1 MLYVAH
7 ISAKRVFLRKLGG
20 NAIIRPMSL
29 PPFNLRNFKE
39 IIMDTKYNPSQFEK
53 QIYKKW
59 EDNGYFKAKVN
70 RNKKPFTIVMP
81 PPNVTGYLHL
91 GHALNNT
98 IQDIIIR
105 YKRMRGYEAL
115 WIPGTDHASIST
127 ESKVVEKIANEGKT
141 KQDLGRDG
149 FLEEAWD
156 WTEKYGG
163 RIKEQLR
170 TIGVSC
176 DWDHDSFTMDENL
189 TNAVRRVFKKMY
201 DDGLI
206 YRGDRIVNWDPMAE
220 TAISDAEVYH
230 EDQKGSLWYI
240 KYFFEDSDEYI
251 TIATTRPETMFG
263 DLAVA
268 VNPEDERFKD
278 KIGKNLILP
287 LVGRKI
293 PLIEDA
299 YVDMEY
305 GTGLVK
311 ITPSHDPNDFEV
323 GARHDL
329 GQCVVL
335 DSKARIVEGYGKY
348 SGMDRYEARKE
359 ILKDL
364 EEEGYLIKTE
374 EIEHAVGYSERSKVV
389 IEPIISKQWFVKME
403 DLAKLCIEALD
414 DGKVKLIPESLS
426 KTYMNWLNNIRDWTI
441 SRQLW
446 WGHRLPVFY
455 TDDGEV
461 IVSEDDPDEN
471 GMLNG
476 VHVTQD
482 EDTLDTWFSSALW
495 PFATLGWPDTN
506 EELDYFFPTDILVTG
521 YDIIFFWVIRM
532 IFSSMYNTGEVP
544 FHHVLFTGLIRDPQG
559 RKMSKSLGNGVD
571 PIEVVDKYGADALRF
586 TLITGNSPGND
597 MRYDEKRILA
607 SRNFANKLWNASRF
621 VLMNIEDSDDL
632 TFDGENL
639 ELEDKWILKRLN
651 DAIAE
656 VSTNLEKYEIGLAAS
671 RIEDFIWNEYCDWY
685 IEFAKIRLYG
695 DDEEK
700 KANVKKVLL
709 YVLKNM
715 LILLH
720 PFMPFITEEIYS
732 ALPNKDDML
741 IVEEW
746 PEYREEFDFEVV
758 EANVNSVIDAITA
771 IRNQRAT
778 LNVPAKSK
786 QKVQILV
793 EKEENIKILED
804 LKDEFVNLASASQVE
819 VIKND
824 GDDTSEEDGVIKLVF
839 NEFLVYLSLDELV
852 DYEKERARLKEEI
865 KKLES
870 EIKRAEGKLSNQGF
884 VSKAPEA
891 VVNKEKEKLVNYK
904 DLLEKTKLSL
914 DEIKDK

>member
-1 MLYVAH
+1 
-7 ISAKRVFLRKLGG
+7 
-20 NAIIRPMSL
+20 
-29 PPFNLRNFKE
+29 
-39 IIMDTKYNPSQFEK
+39 MDTKYNPSQFEK
-53 QIYKKW
+53 QIYEKW
-59 EDNGYFKAKVN
+59 EDGGYFKARVN
-70 RNKKPFTIVMP
+70 PDKKPFTIVMP

-105 YKRMRGYEAL
+105 YKRMAGYEAL

-127 ESKVVEKIANEGKT
+127 ESKVVDKISKEGKT
-141 KQDLGRDG
+141 KADLGRDG
-149 FLEEAWD
+149 FLDEAWD
-156 WTEKYGG
+156 WTHKYGG
-163 RIKEQLR
+163 TIKQQLR

-189 TNAVRRVFKKMY
+189 TKAVKRVFKKMY

-206 YRGDRIVNWDPMAE
+206 YRGNRIVNWDPKAE

-230 EDQKGSLWYI
+230 EEQTGHLWYV
-240 KYFFEDSDEYI
+240 KYFFEDSDEHV
-251 TIATTRPETMFG
+251 TIATTRPETMLG

-268 VNPEDERFKD
+268 VNPEDPRFKD

-293 PLIEDA
+293 PLIEDS

-323 GARHDL
+323 GQRHDL
-329 GQCVVL
+329 GQCIVL
-335 DSKARIVEGYGKY
+335 DTTAHIVDGYGKY

-359 ILKDL
+359 IVKDL
-364 EEEGYLIKTE
+364 EDLNQLEKIE
-374 EIEHAVGYSERSKVV
+374 EIEHAVGYSERTNVV
-389 IEPIISKQWFVKME
+389 IEPLISKQWFVKMDE
-403 DLAKLCIEALD
+403 FAQMCIDAYDNGE
-414 DGKVKLIPESLS
+414 VTLIPDSLS

-455 TDDGEV
+455 TDDGEI
-461 IVSEDDPDEN
+461 IVSEDEPDEN

-476 VHVTQD
+476 VHVTQE

-495 PFATLGWPDTN
+495 PFATLGWPDEN
-506 EELDYFFPTDILVTG
+506 EEFNYFFPTDILVTG

-532 IFSSMYNTGEVP
+532 IFSSMYNTGKVP

-571 PIEVVDKYGADALRF
+571 PIDVVNEYGADALRF

-621 VLMNIEDSDDL
+621 VLMNIEEGDDL
-632 TFDGENL
+632 SFNGENL

-651 DAIAE
+651 DVIVD
-656 VSTNLEKYEIGLAAS
+656 VSKNLDKYEIGLAAD

-695 DDEEK
+695 EDEDA

-709 YVLKNM
+709 YVLRKM
-715 LILLH
+715 LALLH
-720 PFMPFITEEIYS
+720 PFMPFITEEIFV
-732 ALPNKDDML
+732 ALPDTKDLL
-741 IVEEW
+741 ILEDWPEFVEEFNFVN
-746 PEYREEFDFEVV
+746 E
-758 EANVNSVIDAITA
+758 EANVNSVIEAITA

-778 LNVPAKSK
+778 LNVPSKTK
-786 QKVQILV
+786 QKLTILV
-793 EKEENIKILED
+793 ENKDNISLIEEIKD
-804 LKDEFVNLASASQVE
+804 QFQNLASASEVE
-819 VIKND
+819 VLYKED
-824 GDDTSEEDGVIKLVF
+824 VESTDDEGLVRLVF
-839 NEFLVYLSLDELV
+839 NEFSVLMSLDELV
-852 DYEKERARLKEEI
+852 DYEKERQRLKDEI
-865 KKLES
+865 KRLEG
-870 EIKRAEGKLSNQGF
+870 EIKRASGKLSNKGF
-884 VSKAPEA
+884 VEKAPEA
-891 VVNKEKEKLVNYK
+891 VVNQEREKLNDYE
-904 DLLEKTKLSL
+904 DLLEKTKASL
-914 DEIKDK
+914 EEIKDK

>member
-1 MLYVAH
+1 
-7 ISAKRVFLRKLGG
+7 
-20 NAIIRPMSL
+20 
-29 PPFNLRNFKE
+29 
-39 IIMDTKYNPSQFEK
+39 MDTKYNPNQFEK
-53 QIYKKW
+53 EIYEKW
-59 EDNGYFKAKVN
+59 EKGGYFKAKVN
-70 RNKKPFTIVMP
+70 PDKKPYTIVMP

-105 YKRMRGYEAL
+105 YKRMAGFEAL

-127 ESKVVEKIANEGKT
+127 ESKVVDKISSEGKT
-141 KQDLGRDG
+141 KADLGRDG

-156 WTEKYGG
+156 WTHKYGG

-189 TNAVRRVFKKMY
+189 TKAVKRVFKKMY

-206 YRGDRIVNWDPMAE
+206 YRGNRIVNWDPKAE

-230 EDQKGSLWYI
+230 EDQVGHLWYI
-240 KYFFEDSDEYI
+240 KYFFEDSDEYV
-251 TIATTRPETMFG
+251 TIATTRPETMLG

-268 VNPEDERFKD
+268 VNPEDPRFKD

-293 PLIEDA
+293 PLIEDS

-329 GQCVVL
+329 GQCVVI
-335 DSKARIVEGYGKY
+335 DTKAHIVEGYGKY

-359 ILKDL
+359 MIKDL
-364 EEEGYLIKTE
+364 EEAGQLEKIE
-374 EIEHAVGYSERSKVV
+374 EIEHAVGYSERTKVV
-389 IEPIISKQWFVKME
+389 IEPLISKQWFVKMDE
-403 DLAKLCIEALD
+403 FAQMCIDAYEN
-414 DGKVKLIPESLS
+414 GEVKLIPDSLS

-455 TDDGEV
+455 TDDGEI
-461 IVSEDDPDEN
+461 IVSEDEPDEN
-471 GMLNG
+471 GMLEG
-476 VHVTQD
+476 EHVTQD

-495 PFATLGWPDTN
+495 PFATLGWPDEN

-532 IFSSMYNTGEVP
+532 IFSSIYNTGKVP

-571 PIEVVDKYGADALRF
+571 PIDVVNEYGADALRF

-621 VLMNIEDSDDL
+621 VLMNIEEGDDL
-632 TFDGENL
+632 EFKGENL

-651 DAIAE
+651 DVIVD
-656 VSTNLEKYEIGLAAS
+656 VSKNLDKYEIGLAAD

-695 DDEEK
+695 DDDAA

-715 LILLH
+715 LVLLH

-732 ALPNKDDML
+732 SLPNKKDLL
-741 IVEEW
+741 IVEDW
-746 PEYREEFDFEVV
+746 PEFNKDFDFVNE
-758 EANVNSVIDAITA
+758 ESNVNSVIEAITA

-778 LNVPAKSK
+778 LNVPAKTC
-786 QKVQILV
+786 QKLTILV
-793 EKEENIKILED
+793 ENKENIPLIEEI
-804 LKDEFVNLASASQVE
+804 KDQFVNLAKASEVE
-819 VIKND
+819 VLAKED
-824 GDDTSEEDGVIKLVF
+824 SEITDEEGIVRLVF
-839 NEFLVYLSLDELV
+839 NEFSVLMSLDELV
-852 DYEKERARLKEEI
+852 DYEKERTRLKDEI
-865 KKLES
+865 KRLEN
-870 EIKRAEGKLSNQGF
+870 EIKRASGKLSNKGF
-884 VSKAPEA
+884 VEKAPEK
-891 VVNKEKEKLVNYK
+891 VVNEEREKLAGYE
-904 DLLEKTKLSL
+904 DLLEKTKASL
-914 DEIKDK
+914 EEIKDK

>member
-1 MLYVAH
+1 
-7 ISAKRVFLRKLGG
+7 
-20 NAIIRPMSL
+20 
-29 PPFNLRNFKE
+29 
-39 IIMDTKYNPSQFEK
+39 MDTKYNPSQFEK
-53 QIYKKW
+53 QIYEKW
-59 EDNGYFKAKVN
+59 EDGGYFKAKVN
-70 RNKKPFTIVMP
+70 PDKKPFTIVMP

-105 YKRMRGYEAL
+105 YKRMAGYEAL

-127 ESKVVEKIANEGKT
+127 ESKVVDKISKEGKT
-141 KQDLGRDG
+141 KADLGRDG

-156 WTEKYGG
+156 WTHKYGG
-163 RIKEQLR
+163 TIKQQLR

-189 TNAVRRVFKKMY
+189 TKAVKRVFKKMY

-206 YRGDRIVNWDPMAE
+206 YRGNRIVNWDPKAE

-230 EDQKGSLWYI
+230 EDQTGHLWYI
-240 KYFFEDSDEYI
+240 KYFFEDSDEYV
-251 TIATTRPETMFG
+251 TIATTRPETMLG

-268 VNPEDERFKD
+268 VNPEDPRFKD

-293 PLIEDA
+293 PLIEDS

-323 GARHDL
+323 GQRHDL

-335 DSKARIVEGYGKY
+335 DTTAHIVDGYGKY

-359 ILKDL
+359 IVKDL
-364 EEEGYLIKTE
+364 EDLNQLEKIE
-374 EIEHAVGYSERSKVV
+374 EIEHAVGYSERTNVV
-389 IEPIISKQWFVKME
+389 IEPLISKQWFVKMDE
-403 DLAKLCIEALD
+403 FAQMCIDAYDNGE
-414 DGKVKLIPESLS
+414 VTLIPDSLS

-455 TDDGEV
+455 TDDGEI
-461 IVSEDDPDEN
+461 IVSEDEPDEN

-476 VHVTQD
+476 VHVTQE

-495 PFATLGWPDTN
+495 PFATLGWPDEN
-506 EELDYFFPTDILVTG
+506 EEFDYFFPTDILVTG

-532 IFSSMYNTGEVP
+532 IFSSMYNTGKVP

-571 PIEVVDKYGADALRF
+571 PIDVVNEYGADALRF

-621 VLMNIEDSDDL
+621 VLMNIEDGDDL
-632 TFDGENL
+632 NFDGENL

-651 DAIAE
+651 DVIVD
-656 VSTNLEKYEIGLAAS
+656 VSKNLDKYEIGLAAD

-695 DDEEK
+695 EDEDA

-709 YVLKNM
+709 YVLRKM
-715 LILLH
+715 LALLH
-720 PFMPFITEEIYS
+720 PFMPFITEEIFA
-732 ALPNKDDML
+732 ALPDTKDLL

-746 PEYREEFDFEVV
+746 PEFVEEFNFVNE
-758 EANVNSVIDAITA
+758 EANVNSVIEAITA

-778 LNVPAKSK
+778 LNVPSKTK
-786 QKVQILV
+786 QKLTILV
-793 EKEENIKILED
+793 ENKDNISLVEEIKD
-804 LKDEFVNLASASQVE
+804 QFQNLASASEVE
-819 VIKND
+819 VLYK
-824 GDDTSEEDGVIKLVF
+824 DDVESTDDEGLVRLVF
-839 NEFLVYLSLDELV
+839 NEFSVLMSLDELV
-852 DYEKERARLKEEI
+852 DYEKERQRLKDEI
-865 KKLES
+865 KRLEG
-870 EIKRAEGKLSNQGF
+870 EIKRASGKLSNKGF
-884 VSKAPEA
+884 VEKAPEA
-891 VVNKEKEKLVNYK
+891 VVNQEREKLNDYE
-904 DLLEKTKLSL
+904 DLLEKTKASL
-914 DEIKDK
+914 EEIKDK

>member
-1 MLYVAH
+1 
-7 ISAKRVFLRKLGG
+7 
-20 NAIIRPMSL
+20 
-29 PPFNLRNFKE
+29 
-39 IIMDTKYNPSQFEK
+39 MDTKYNPSQFEK
-53 QIYKKW
+53 QIYEKW
-59 EDNGYFKAKVN
+59 EDGGYFKAKVN
-70 RNKKPFTIVMP
+70 PDKKPFTIVMP

-105 YKRMRGYEAL
+105 YKRMAGYEAL

-127 ESKVVEKIANEGKT
+127 ESKVVDKISKEGKT
-141 KQDLGRDG
+141 KADLGRDG

-156 WTEKYGG
+156 WTHKYGG
-163 RIKEQLR
+163 TIKQQLR

-176 DWDHDSFTMDENL
+176 DWEHDSFTMDENL
-189 TNAVRRVFKKMY
+189 TKAVKRVFKKMY

-206 YRGDRIVNWDPMAE
+206 YRGNRIVNWDPKAE

-230 EDQKGSLWYI
+230 EDQTGHLWYI
-240 KYFFEDSDEYI
+240 KYFFEDSDEYV
-251 TIATTRPETMFG
+251 TIATTRPETMLG

-268 VNPEDERFKD
+268 VNPEDPRFKD

-293 PLIEDA
+293 PLIEDS

-323 GARHDL
+323 GQRHDL

-335 DSKARIVEGYGKY
+335 DTTAHIVDGYGKY

-359 ILKDL
+359 IVKDL
-364 EEEGYLIKTE
+364 EDLNQLEKIE
-374 EIEHAVGYSERSKVV
+374 EIEHAVGYSERTNVV
-389 IEPIISKQWFVKME
+389 IEPLISKQWFVKMDE
-403 DLAKLCIEALD
+403 FAQMCIDAYDNGE
-414 DGKVKLIPESLS
+414 VTLIPDSLS

-455 TDDGEV
+455 TDDGEI
-461 IVSEDDPDEN
+461 IVSEDEPDEN

-476 VHVTQD
+476 VNVTQE

-495 PFATLGWPDTN
+495 PFATLGWPDEN

-532 IFSSMYNTGEVP
+532 IFSSMYNTGKVP

-571 PIEVVDKYGADALRF
+571 PIDVVNEYGADALRF

-621 VLMNIEDSDDL
+621 VLMNIEDGDDL
-632 TFDGENL
+632 NFNGENL

-651 DAIAE
+651 DVIVD
-656 VSTNLEKYEIGLAAS
+656 VSKNLDKYEIGLAAD

-695 DDEEK
+695 EDEDA

-709 YVLKNM
+709 YVLRKM
-715 LILLH
+715 LALLH
-720 PFMPFITEEIYS
+720 PFMPFITEEIFA
-732 ALPNKDDML
+732 ALPDTKDLL

-746 PEYREEFDFEVV
+746 PEFVEEFNFVNE
-758 EANVNSVIDAITA
+758 EANVNSVIEAITA

-778 LNVPAKSK
+778 LNVPSKTK
-786 QKVQILV
+786 QKLTILV
-793 EKEENIKILED
+793 ENKDNISLIEEIKD
-804 LKDEFVNLASASQVE
+804 QFQNLASASEVE
-819 VIKND
+819 VLYKED
-824 GDDTSEEDGVIKLVF
+824 VESTDDEGLVRLVF
-839 NEFLVYLSLDELV
+839 NEFSVLMSLDELV
-852 DYEKERARLKEEI
+852 DYEKERQRLKDEI
-865 KKLES
+865 KRLEG
-870 EIKRAEGKLSNQGF
+870 EIKRASGKLSNKGF
-884 VSKAPEA
+884 VEKAPEA
-891 VVNKEKEKLVNYK
+891 VVNQEREKLNGYE
-904 DLLEKTKLSL
+904 DLLEKTKASL
-914 DEIKDK
+914 EEIKDK

>member
-1 MLYVAH
+1 
-7 ISAKRVFLRKLGG
+7 
-20 NAIIRPMSL
+20 
-29 PPFNLRNFKE
+29 
-39 IIMDTKYNPSQFEK
+39 MDTKYNPSQFEK
-53 QIYKKW
+53 QIYEKW
-59 EDNGYFKAKVN
+59 EDGGYFKAKVN
-70 RNKKPFTIVMP
+70 PDKKPFTIVMP

-105 YKRMRGYEAL
+105 YKRMAGYEAL

-127 ESKVVEKIANEGKT
+127 ESKVVDKIAKEGKT
-141 KQDLGRDG
+141 KVDLGRDG

-156 WTEKYGG
+156 WTHKYGG
-163 RIKEQLR
+163 TIKKQLR

-189 TNAVRRVFKKMY
+189 TKAVKRVFKKMY

-206 YRGDRIVNWDPMAE
+206 YRGNRIVNWDPKAE

-230 EDQKGSLWYI
+230 EDQKGHLWYI
-240 KYFFEDSDEYI
+240 KYFFEDSDEYV
-251 TIATTRPETMFG
+251 TIATTRPETMLG

-268 VNPEDERFKD
+268 VNPEDPRFKD

-293 PLIEDA
+293 PLIEDS

-323 GARHDL
+323 GQRHDL
-329 GQCVVL
+329 GQCIVL
-335 DSKARIVEGYGKY
+335 DTTAHIVDGYGKY
-348 SGMDRYEARKE
+348 SGMDRYKARKE
-359 ILKDL
+359 IIKDL
-364 EEEGYLIKTE
+364 EDLNQLEKIE
-374 EIEHAVGYSERSKVV
+374 EIDHAVGYSERTNVV
-389 IEPIISKQWFVKME
+389 IEPLISKQWFVKMDE
-403 DLAKLCIEALD
+403 FAQMCIDAYDNGE
-414 DGKVKLIPESLS
+414 VTLIPDSLS

-455 TDDGEV
+455 TDDGEI
-461 IVSEDDPDEN
+461 IVSEDEPDEN

-495 PFATLGWPDTN
+495 PFATLGWPDEN
-506 EELDYFFPTDILVTG
+506 EEFDYFFPTDILVTG

-532 IFSSMYNTGEVP
+532 IFSSMYNTGKVP

-571 PIEVVDKYGADALRF
+571 PIDVGNEYGADALRF

-621 VLMNIEDSDDL
+621 VLMNIEEGDDL
-632 TFDGENL
+632 NFTGENL

-651 DAIAE
+651 DVVVE
-656 VSTNLEKYEIGLAAS
+656 VSKNLDKYEIGLAAD

-695 DDEEK
+695 EDEDA

-709 YVLKNM
+709 YVLRKM
-715 LILLH
+715 LALLH
-720 PFMPFITEEIYS
+720 PFMPFITEEIFA
-732 ALPNKDDML
+732 ALPDTKDLL

-746 PEYREEFDFEVV
+746 PEFVEEFNFVNE
-758 EANVNSVIDAITA
+758 EANVNSVIEAITA

-778 LNVPAKSK
+778 LNVPSKTK
-786 QKVQILV
+786 QKLTILV
-793 EKEENIKILED
+793 ENKDNISLIEEIKD
-804 LKDEFVNLASASQVE
+804 QFQNLASASEVE
-819 VIKND
+819 VLYKED
-824 GDDTSEEDGVIKLVF
+824 VESTDDEGLVRLVF
-839 NEFLVYLSLDELV
+839 NEFSVLMSLDELV
-852 DYEKERARLKEEI
+852 DYEKERQRLKDEI
-865 KKLES
+865 KRLEG
-870 EIKRAEGKLSNQGF
+870 EIKRASGKLSNKGF
-884 VSKAPEA
+884 VEKAPEA
-891 VVNKEKEKLVNYK
+891 VVNQEREKLNDYE
-904 DLLEKTKLSL
+904 DLLEKTKASL
-914 DEIKDK
+914 EEIKDK

>member
-1 MLYVAH
+1 
-7 ISAKRVFLRKLGG
+7 
-20 NAIIRPMSL
+20 
-29 PPFNLRNFKE
+29 
-39 IIMDTKYNPSQFEK
+39 MDTKYNPNQFEK
-53 QIYKKW
+53 EIYEKW
-59 EDNGYFKAKVN
+59 EKGGYFKAKVN
-70 RNKKPFTIVMP
+70 PDKKPYTIVMP

-105 YKRMRGYEAL
+105 YKRMAGFEAL

-127 ESKVVEKIANEGKT
+127 ESKVVDKISSEGKT
-141 KQDLGRDG
+141 KADLGRDG

-156 WTEKYGG
+156 WTHKYGG

-189 TNAVRRVFKKMY
+189 TKAVKRVFKKMY

-206 YRGDRIVNWDPMAE
+206 YRGNRIVNWDPKAE

-230 EDQKGSLWYI
+230 EDQVGHLWYI
-240 KYFFEDSDEYI
+240 KYFFEDSDEYV
-251 TIATTRPETMFG
+251 TIATTRPETMLG

-268 VNPEDERFKD
+268 VNPEDPRFKD

-293 PLIEDA
+293 PLIEDS

-329 GQCVVL
+329 GQCVVI
-335 DSKARIVEGYGKY
+335 DTKAHIVEGYGKY

-359 ILKDL
+359 MIKDL
-364 EEEGYLIKTE
+364 EEAGQLEKIE
-374 EIEHAVGYSERSKVV
+374 EIEHAVGYSERTKVV
-389 IEPIISKQWFVKME
+389 IEPLISKQWFVKMDE
-403 DLAKLCIEALD
+403 FAQMCIDAYEN
-414 DGKVKLIPESLS
+414 GEVKLIPDSLS

-455 TDDGEV
+455 TDDGEI
-461 IVSEDDPDEN
+461 IVSEDEPDEN
-471 GMLNG
+471 GMLEG
-476 VHVTQD
+476 EHVTQD

-495 PFATLGWPDTN
+495 PFATLGWPDEN

-532 IFSSMYNTGEVP
+532 IFSSIYNTGKVP

-571 PIEVVDKYGADALRF
+571 PIDVVNEYGADALRF

-621 VLMNIEDSDDL
+621 VLMNIEEGDDL
-632 TFDGENL
+632 DFKGVNL

-651 DAIAE
+651 DVIVD
-656 VSTNLEKYEIGLAAS
+656 VSKNLDKYEIGLAAD

-695 DDEEK
+695 DDEEA

-715 LILLH
+715 LVLLH

-732 ALPNKDDML
+732 SLPNKKDLL
-741 IVEEW
+741 IVEDW
-746 PEYREEFDFEVV
+746 PEFRKEFDFVNE
-758 EANVNSVIDAITA
+758 ESNVNSVIEAITA

-778 LNVPAKSK
+778 LNVPAKTE
-786 QKVQILV
+786 QKLTILV
-793 EKEENIKILED
+793 ENKENIPLIEEI
-804 LKDEFVNLASASQVE
+804 KDQFVNLAKASEVE
-819 VIKND
+819 VLAKEDSEIKD
-824 GDDTSEEDGVIKLVF
+824 EEGIVRLVF
-839 NEFLVYLSLDELV
+839 NEFSVLMSLDELV
-852 DYEKERARLKEEI
+852 DYEKERARLKDEI
-865 KKLES
+865 KRLEA
-870 EIKRAEGKLSNQGF
+870 EIKRASGKLSNKGF
-884 VSKAPEA
+884 VEKAPEK
-891 VVNKEKEKLVNYK
+891 VVNEEREKLAGYE
-904 DLLEKTKLSL
+904 DLLEKTKASL
-914 DEIKDK
+914 EEIKDK

>member
-1 MLYVAH
+1 
-7 ISAKRVFLRKLGG
+7 
-20 NAIIRPMSL
+20 
-29 PPFNLRNFKE
+29 
-39 IIMDTKYNPSQFEK
+39 MDTKYNPSQFEK
-53 QIYKKW
+53 QIYEKW
-59 EDNGYFKAKVN
+59 EDGGYFKAKVN
-70 RNKKPFTIVMP
+70 PDKKPFTIVMP

-105 YKRMRGYEAL
+105 YKRMAGYEAL

-127 ESKVVEKIANEGKT
+127 ESKVVDKISNEGKT
-141 KQDLGRDG
+141 KTDLGRDG

-156 WTEKYGG
+156 WTHKYGG
-163 RIKEQLR
+163 TIKKQLR

-189 TNAVRRVFKKMY
+189 TKAVKRVFKKMY

-206 YRGDRIVNWDPMAE
+206 YRGNRIVNWDPKAE

-230 EDQKGSLWYI
+230 EDQKGHLWYI
-240 KYFFEDSDEYI
+240 KYFFEDSDEYV
-251 TIATTRPETMFG
+251 TIATTRPETMLG

-268 VNPEDERFKD
+268 VNPEDPRFKD

-293 PLIEDA
+293 PLIEDS

-323 GARHDL
+323 GQRHDL
-329 GQCVVL
+329 GQCIVL
-335 DSKARIVEGYGKY
+335 DTTAHIVDGYGKY
-348 SGMDRYEARKE
+348 SGMDRYDARKE
-359 ILKDL
+359 IIKDL
-364 EEEGYLIKTE
+364 EDLNQLEKIE
-374 EIEHAVGYSERSKVV
+374 EIDHAVGYSERTNVV
-389 IEPIISKQWFVKME
+389 IEPLISKQWFVKMDE
-403 DLAKLCIEALD
+403 FAQMCIDAYNNGE
-414 DGKVKLIPESLS
+414 VTLIPDSLS

-455 TDDGEV
+455 TDDGEI
-461 IVSEDDPDEN
+461 IVSEDEPDEN

-476 VHVTQD
+476 VHVTQE

-495 PFATLGWPDTN
+495 PFATLGWPDEN
-506 EELDYFFPTDILVTG
+506 EEFDYFFPTDILVTG

-532 IFSSMYNTGEVP
+532 IFSSMYNTGKVP

-571 PIEVVDKYGADALRF
+571 PIDVVNEYGADALRF

-621 VLMNIEDSDDL
+621 VLMNIEEGDDL
-632 TFDGENL
+632 NFTGENL

-651 DAIAE
+651 DVVVE
-656 VSTNLEKYEIGLAAS
+656 VSKNLDKYEIGLAAD

-685 IEFAKIRLYG
+685 IEFAKIRLY
-695 DDEEK
+695 DEDEEA

-709 YVLKNM
+709 YVLRKM
-715 LILLH
+715 LALLH
-720 PFMPFITEEIYS
+720 PFMPFITEEIFA
-732 ALPNKDDML
+732 ALPDTKDLL

-746 PEYREEFDFEVV
+746 PEFVEEFNFVNE
-758 EANVNSVIDAITA
+758 EANVNSVIEAITA

-778 LNVPAKSK
+778 LNVPSKTK
-786 QKVQILV
+786 QKLTILV
-793 EKEENIKILED
+793 ENKDNISLIEEIKD
-804 LKDEFVNLASASQVE
+804 QFQNLASASEVE
-819 VIKND
+819 VLYKED
-824 GDDTSEEDGVIKLVF
+824 VESTDDEGLVRLVF
-839 NEFLVYLSLDELV
+839 NEFSVLMSLDELV
-852 DYEKERARLKEEI
+852 DYEKERQRLKDEI
-865 KKLES
+865 KRLER
-870 EIKRAEGKLSNQGF
+870 EIKRASGKLSNKGF
-884 VSKAPEA
+884 VEKAPEA
-891 VVNKEKEKLVNYK
+891 VVNQEREKLNGYE
-904 DLLEKTKLSL
+904 DLLEKTKASL
-914 DEIKDK
+914 EEIKDK

>member
-1 MLYVAH
+1 
-7 ISAKRVFLRKLGG
+7 
-20 NAIIRPMSL
+20 
-29 PPFNLRNFKE
+29 
-39 IIMDTKYNPSQFEK
+39 MDTKYNPNQFEK
-53 QIYKKW
+53 EIYEKW
-59 EDNGYFKAKVN
+59 EKGGYFKAKVN
-70 RNKKPFTIVMP
+70 PDKKPYTIVMP

-105 YKRMRGYEAL
+105 YKRMAGFEAL

-127 ESKVVEKIANEGKT
+127 ESKVVDKISSEGKT
-141 KQDLGRDG
+141 KDDLGREG
-149 FLEEAWD
+149 FLKEAWD
-156 WTEKYGG
+156 WTDKYGG

-189 TNAVRRVFKKMY
+189 TKAVKRVFKKMY

-206 YRGDRIVNWDPMAE
+206 YRGNRIVNWDPKAE

-230 EDQKGSLWYI
+230 EDQIGHLWYI
-240 KYFFEDSDEYI
+240 KYFFEDSDEYV
-251 TIATTRPETMFG
+251 TIATTRPETMLG

-268 VNPEDERFKD
+268 VNPEDPRFKD

-293 PLIEDA
+293 PLIEDS

-329 GQCVVL
+329 GQCVVI
-335 DSKARIVEGYGKY
+335 DTKAHIVDGYGKY

-359 ILKDL
+359 IIKDL
-364 EEEGYLIKTE
+364 EEAGQLEKIE
-374 EIEHAVGYSERSKVV
+374 EIEHAVGYSERTKVV
-389 IEPIISKQWFVKME
+389 IEPLISKQWFVKMDE
-403 DLAKLCIEALD
+403 FAKMCIDAYDKGE
-414 DGKVKLIPESLS
+414 VKLIPDSLS

-455 TDDGEV
+455 TDDGEI
-461 IVSEDDPDEN
+461 IVSEDEPDEN
-471 GMLNG
+471 GELNG

-495 PFATLGWPDTN
+495 PFATLGWPDEN

-532 IFSSMYNTGEVP
+532 IFSSIYNTGKVP

-571 PIEVVDKYGADALRF
+571 PIDVVNEYGADALRF

-621 VLMNIEDSDDL
+621 VLMNIEEGDDL
-632 TFDGENL
+632 EFKGENL

-651 DAIAE
+651 DVIVD
-656 VSTNLEKYEIGLAAS
+656 VSKNLDKYEIGLAAD

-695 DDEEK
+695 DDDAA

-715 LILLH
+715 LVLLH

-732 ALPNKDDML
+732 SLPNKKDLL
-741 IVEEW
+741 IVEDW
-746 PEYREEFDFEVV
+746 PEFNKDFDFVNE
-758 EANVNSVIDAITA
+758 ESNVNSVIEAITS

-778 LNVPAKSK
+778 LNVPAKTC
-786 QKVQILV
+786 QKLTILV
-793 EKEENIKILED
+793 ENKENISLIEEI
-804 LKDEFVNLASASQVE
+804 KDQFVNLAKASEVE
-819 VIKND
+819 VLDKED
-824 GDDTSEEDGVIKLVF
+824 SEIVDEEGIVRLVF
-839 NEFLVYLSLDELV
+839 NEFSVLMSLDELV
-852 DYEKERARLKEEI
+852 DYEKERTRLKDEI
-865 KKLES
+865 KRLEA
-870 EIKRAEGKLSNQGF
+870 EIKRASGKLSNKGF
-884 VSKAPEA
+884 VEKAPEK
-891 VVNKEKEKLVNYK
+891 VVNEEREKLAGYE
-904 DLLEKTKLSL
+904 DLLEKTKASL
-914 DEIKDK
+914 EEIKDK

>member
-1 MLYVAH
+1 
-7 ISAKRVFLRKLGG
+7 
-20 NAIIRPMSL
+20 
-29 PPFNLRNFKE
+29 
-39 IIMDTKYNPSQFEK
+39 MDTKYNPNQFEK
-53 QIYKKW
+53 EIYEKW
-59 EDNGYFKAKVN
+59 EKGGYFKAKVN
-70 RNKKPFTIVMP
+70 PDKKPYTIVMP

-105 YKRMRGYEAL
+105 YKRMAGFEAL

-127 ESKVVEKIANEGKT
+127 ESKVVDKISSEGKS
-141 KQDLGRDG
+141 KSDLGREG
-149 FLEEAWD
+149 FLKEAWD
-156 WTEKYGG
+156 WTDKYGG

-189 TNAVRRVFKKMY
+189 TKAVKRVFKKMY

-206 YRGDRIVNWDPMAE
+206 YRGNRIVNWDPKAE

-230 EDQKGSLWYI
+230 EDQIGHLWYI
-240 KYFFEDSDEYI
+240 KYFFEDSDEYV
-251 TIATTRPETMFG
+251 TIATTRPETMLG

-268 VNPEDERFKD
+268 VNPEDPRFKD

-293 PLIEDA
+293 PLIEDS

-329 GQCVVL
+329 GQCVVI
-335 DSKARIVEGYGKY
+335 DTKAHIVDGYGKY

-359 ILKDL
+359 MIKDL
-364 EEEGYLIKTE
+364 EEAGQLEKIE
-374 EIEHAVGYSERSKVV
+374 EIEHAVGYSERTKVV
-389 IEPIISKQWFVKME
+389 IEPLISKQWFVKMDE
-403 DLAKLCIEALD
+403 FAKMCIDAYDNGE
-414 DGKVKLIPESLS
+414 VKLIPDSLS

-455 TDDGEV
+455 TDDGEI
-461 IVSEDDPDEN
+461 IVSEDEPDEN

-495 PFATLGWPDTN
+495 PFATLGWPDEN

-532 IFSSMYNTGEVP
+532 IFSSMYNTGKVP

-571 PIEVVDKYGADALRF
+571 PIDVVNEYGADALRF

-621 VLMNIEDSDDL
+621 VLMNIEEGDDL
-632 TFDGENL
+632 EFKGENL

-651 DAIAE
+651 DVIID
-656 VSTNLEKYEIGLAAS
+656 VSKNLDKYEIGLAAD

-695 DDEEK
+695 DDEAA

-715 LILLH
+715 LVLLH

-732 ALPNKDDML
+732 SLPNKKDLL
-741 IVEEW
+741 IVEDW
-746 PEYREEFDFEVV
+746 PEFRKEFDFVNE
-758 EANVNSVIDAITA
+758 ESNVNSVIEAITA

-778 LNVPAKSK
+778 LNVPAKTS
-786 QKVQILV
+786 QKLTILV
-793 EKEENIKILED
+793 ENKENISLIEEI
-804 LKDEFVNLASASQVE
+804 KDQFVNLAKASEVE
-819 VIKND
+819 VLAKED
-824 GDDTSEEDGVIKLVF
+824 SEIADEEGIVRLVF
-839 NEFLVYLSLDELV
+839 NEFSVLMSLDELV
-852 DYEKERARLKEEI
+852 DYEKERARLKDEI
-865 KKLES
+865 KRLEA
-870 EIKRAEGKLSNQGF
+870 EIKRASGKLSNKGF
-884 VSKAPEA
+884 VEKAPEK
-891 VVNKEKEKLVNYK
+891 VVNEEREKLAGYE
-904 DLLEKTKLSL
+904 DLLEKTKASL
-914 DEIKDK
+914 EEIKDK

>member
-1 MLYVAH
+1 
-7 ISAKRVFLRKLGG
+7 
-20 NAIIRPMSL
+20 
-29 PPFNLRNFKE
+29 
-39 IIMDTKYNPSQFEK
+39 MDTKYNPNQFEK
-53 QIYKKW
+53 EIYEKW
-59 EDNGYFKAKVN
+59 EKGGYFKAKVN
-70 RNKKPFTIVMP
+70 PDKKPYTIVMP

-105 YKRMRGYEAL
+105 YKRMAGFEAL

-127 ESKVVEKIANEGKT
+127 ESKVVDKISSEGKT
-141 KQDLGRDG
+141 KADLGRDG

-156 WTEKYGG
+156 WTHKYGG

-176 DWDHDSFTMDENL
+176 DWDHDAFTMDENL
-189 TNAVRRVFKKMY
+189 TKAVKRVFKKMY

-206 YRGDRIVNWDPMAE
+206 YRGNRIVNWDPKAE

-230 EDQKGSLWYI
+230 EDQVGHLWYI
-240 KYFFEDSDEYI
+240 KYFFEDSDEYV
-251 TIATTRPETMFG
+251 TIATTRPETMLG

-268 VNPEDERFKD
+268 VNPEDPRFKD

-293 PLIEDA
+293 PLIEDS

-329 GQCVVL
+329 GQCIVI
-335 DSKARIVEGYGKY
+335 DTKAHIVDGYGKY

-359 ILKDL
+359 MVKDL
-364 EEEGYLIKTE
+364 EEAGQLEKIE
-374 EIEHAVGYSERSKVV
+374 EIEHAVGYSERTKVV
-389 IEPIISKQWFVKME
+389 IEPLISKQWFVKMDE
-403 DLAKLCIEALD
+403 FAQMCIDAYEN
-414 DGKVKLIPESLS
+414 GEVKLIPDSLS

-455 TDDGEV
+455 TDDGEI
-461 IVSEDDPDEN
+461 IVSEDEPDEN
-471 GMLNG
+471 GMLDG

-495 PFATLGWPDTN
+495 PFATLGWPDEN

-532 IFSSMYNTGEVP
+532 IFSSIYNTGKVP

-571 PIEVVDKYGADALRF
+571 PIDVVNEYGADALRF

-621 VLMNIEDSDDL
+621 VLMNIEEGDDL
-632 TFDGENL
+632 DFKGENL

-651 DAIAE
+651 DVIVD
-656 VSTNLEKYEIGLAAS
+656 VSKNLDKYEIGLAAD

-695 DDEEK
+695 DDEAA

-715 LILLH
+715 LVLLH

-732 ALPNKDDML
+732 SLPNKKDLL

-746 PEYREEFDFEVV
+746 PEFRKEFDFVNE
-758 EANVNSVIDAITA
+758 ESNVNSVIEAITA

-778 LNVPAKSK
+778 LNVPAKTE
-786 QKVQILV
+786 QKLTILV
-793 EKEENIKILED
+793 ENKENIPLIEEI
-804 LKDEFVNLASASQVE
+804 KDQFVNLAKASEVE
-819 VIKND
+819 VLAKED
-824 GDDTSEEDGVIKLVF
+824 SEITDEEGIVRLVF
-839 NEFLVYLSLDELV
+839 NEFSVLMSLDELV
-852 DYEKERARLKEEI
+852 DYEKERARLKDEI
-865 KKLES
+865 KRLEN
-870 EIKRAEGKLSNQGF
+870 EIKRASGKLSNKGF
-884 VSKAPEA
+884 VEKAPEK
-891 VVNKEKEKLVNYK
+891 VVNEEREKLAGYE
-904 DLLEKTKLSL
+904 DLLEKTKASL
-914 DEIKDK
+914 EEIKDK

>member
-1 MLYVAH
+1 
-7 ISAKRVFLRKLGG
+7 
-20 NAIIRPMSL
+20 
-29 PPFNLRNFKE
+29 
-39 IIMDTKYNPSQFEK
+39 MDTKYNPSQFEK
-53 QIYKKW
+53 QIYEKW
-59 EDNGYFKAKVN
+59 EDGGYFKARIN
-70 RNKKPFTIVMP
+70 PDKKPFTIVMP

-105 YKRMRGYEAL
+105 YKRMAGYEAL

-127 ESKVVEKIANEGKT
+127 ESKVVDKISKEGKT
-141 KQDLGRDG
+141 KADLGRDG
-149 FLEEAWD
+149 FLDEAWD
-156 WTEKYGG
+156 WTHKYGG
-163 RIKEQLR
+163 TIKQQLR

-189 TNAVRRVFKKMY
+189 TKAVKRVFKKMY

-206 YRGDRIVNWDPMAE
+206 YRGNRIVNWDPKAE

-230 EDQKGSLWYI
+230 EDQIGHLWYI
-240 KYFFEDSDEYI
+240 KYFFEDSDEYVI
-251 TIATTRPETMFG
+251 IATTRPETMLG

-268 VNPEDERFKD
+268 VNPEDPRFKD

-293 PLIEDA
+293 PLIEDS

-323 GARHDL
+323 GQRHDL
-329 GQCVVL
+329 GQCIVL
-335 DSKARIVEGYGKY
+335 DTTAHIVDGYGKY

-359 ILKDL
+359 IVKDL
-364 EEEGYLIKTE
+364 EDLNQLEKIE
-374 EIEHAVGYSERSKVV
+374 EIEHAVGYSERTNVV
-389 IEPIISKQWFVKME
+389 IEPLISKQWFVKMDE
-403 DLAKLCIEALD
+403 FAQMCIDAYDNGE
-414 DGKVKLIPESLS
+414 VTLIPDSLS

-455 TDDGEV
+455 TDDGEI
-461 IVSEDDPDEN
+461 IVSEDEPDEN

-476 VHVTQD
+476 VHVTQE

-495 PFATLGWPDTN
+495 PFATLGWPDEN
-506 EELDYFFPTDILVTG
+506 EEFDYFFPTDILVTG

-532 IFSSMYNTGEVP
+532 IFSSMYNTSKVP

-571 PIEVVDKYGADALRF
+571 PIDVVNEYGADALRF

-621 VLMNIEDSDDL
+621 VLMNIEEGDDL
-632 TFDGENL
+632 NFDGENL

-651 DAIAE
+651 DVIVD
-656 VSTNLEKYEIGLAAS
+656 VSKNLDKYEIGLAAD

-695 DDEEK
+695 EDEDA

-709 YVLKNM
+709 YVLRKM
-715 LILLH
+715 LALLH
-720 PFMPFITEEIYS
+720 PFMPFITEEIFA
-732 ALPNKDDML
+732 ALPDTKDLL
-741 IVEEW
+741 IVEDW
-746 PEYREEFDFEVV
+746 PEFVEEFNFVNE
-758 EANVNSVIDAITA
+758 EANVNSVIEAITA

-778 LNVPAKSK
+778 LNVPSKTK
-786 QKVQILV
+786 QKLTILV
-793 EKEENIKILED
+793 ENKDNISLIEEIKD
-804 LKDEFVNLASASQVE
+804 QFQNLASASEVE
-819 VIKND
+819 VLYKED
-824 GDDTSEEDGVIKLVF
+824 VESTDDEGLVRLVF
-839 NEFLVYLSLDELV
+839 NEFSVLMSLDELV
-852 DYEKERARLKEEI
+852 DYEKERQRLKDEI
-865 KKLES
+865 KRLEG
-870 EIKRAEGKLSNQGF
+870 EIKRASGKLSNKGF
-884 VSKAPEA
+884 VEKAPEA
-891 VVNKEKEKLVNYK
+891 VVNQEREKLNDYE
-904 DLLEKTKLSL
+904 DLLEKTKASL
-914 DEIKDK
+914 EEIKDK

>member
-1 MLYVAH
+1 
-7 ISAKRVFLRKLGG
+7 
-20 NAIIRPMSL
+20 
-29 PPFNLRNFKE
+29 
-39 IIMDTKYNPSQFEK
+39 MDTKYNPNQFEK
-53 QIYKKW
+53 EIYEKW
-59 EDNGYFKAKVN
+59 EKGGYFKAKVN
-70 RNKKPFTIVMP
+70 PGKKPYTIVMP

-105 YKRMRGYEAL
+105 YKRMAGFEAL

-127 ESKVVEKIANEGKT
+127 ESKVVDKIYSEGKT
-141 KQDLGRDG
+141 KADLGREG

-156 WTEKYGG
+156 WTNKYGG

-189 TNAVRRVFKKMY
+189 TKAVKRVFKKMY

-206 YRGDRIVNWDPMAE
+206 YRGNRIVNWDPKAE

-230 EDQKGSLWYI
+230 EDQVGHLWYI
-240 KYFFEDSDEYI
+240 KYFFEDSDEYV
-251 TIATTRPETMFG
+251 TIATTRPETMLG

-268 VNPEDERFKD
+268 VNPEDPRFKD

-293 PLIEDA
+293 PLIEDS

-329 GQCVVL
+329 GQCVVI
-335 DSKARIVEGYGKY
+335 DTKAHIVDGYGKY

-359 ILKDL
+359 MIKDL
-364 EEEGYLIKTE
+364 EEAGQLEKIE
-374 EIEHAVGYSERSKVV
+374 EIEHAVGYSERTKVV
-389 IEPIISKQWFVKME
+389 IEPLISKQWFVKMDE
-403 DLAKLCIEALD
+403 FAKMCIDAYDKGE
-414 DGKVKLIPESLS
+414 VKLIPDSLS

-455 TDDGEV
+455 TDDGEI
-461 IVSEDDPDEN
+461 IVSEDEPDEN

-495 PFATLGWPDTN
+495 PFATLGWPDEN

-532 IFSSMYNTGEVP
+532 IFSSIYNTGKVP

-571 PIEVVDKYGADALRF
+571 PIDVVNEYGADALRF

-621 VLMNIEDSDDL
+621 VLMNIEEGDDL
-632 TFDGENL
+632 DFKGENL

-651 DAIAE
+651 DVIVD
-656 VSTNLEKYEIGLAAS
+656 VSKNLDKYEIGLAAD

-695 DDEEK
+695 DDDEA

-715 LILLH
+715 LVLLH

-732 ALPNKDDML
+732 SLPNKKDLL
-741 IVEEW
+741 IVEDW
-746 PEYREEFDFEVV
+746 PEFNKDFDFVNE
-758 EANVNSVIDAITA
+758 ESNVNSVIEAITA

-778 LNVPAKSK
+778 LNVPAKTL
-786 QKVQILV
+786 QKLTILV
-793 EKEENIKILED
+793 ENKENISLIEEI
-804 LKDEFVNLASASQVE
+804 KDQFVNLAKASEVE
-819 VIKND
+819 VLAKED
-824 GDDTSEEDGVIKLVF
+824 SEIADEEGIVRLVF
-839 NEFLVYLSLDELV
+839 NEFSVLMSLDELV
-852 DYEKERARLKEEI
+852 DYEKERARLKDEI
-865 KKLES
+865 KRLEA
-870 EIKRAEGKLSNQGF
+870 EIKRASGKLSNKGF
-884 VSKAPEA
+884 VEKAPEK
-891 VVNKEKEKLVNYK
+891 VVNEEREKLAGYE
-904 DLLEKTKLSL
+904 DLLEKTKASL
-914 DEIKDK
+914 EEIKDK